1 MVGGATPSVRSFWN
15 VRDGGYKVHSQK
27 LCLDQ
32 VLEAIFTLDGKF
44 WIRVSVIKL
53 SVIIFVVRTY
63 QLFQHAGIPIF
74 FSHKFKNTSRHQTT
88 HRFNL
93 V

>member
-15 VRDGGYKVHSQK
+15 VRDGGYKVHSLQ

-32 VLEAIFTLDGKF
+32 VLEAIVTHDGKF
-44 WIRVSVIKL
+44 WIRVSVIKF

-74 FSHKFKNTSRHQTT
+74 FFTNSKIPPDI
-88 HRFNL
+88 
-93 V
+93 

>member
-15 VRDGGYKVHSQK
+15 VRDGGYKVHSPK